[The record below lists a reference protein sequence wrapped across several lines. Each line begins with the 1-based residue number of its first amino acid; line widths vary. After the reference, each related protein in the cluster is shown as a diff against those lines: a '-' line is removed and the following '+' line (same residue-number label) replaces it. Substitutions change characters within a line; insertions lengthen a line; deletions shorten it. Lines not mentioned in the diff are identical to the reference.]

1 MRHFILHDSDEWR
14 LERWGGG
21 ISYALTNKD
30 SGRCFHVQ
38 GDDADE
44 FERDLGV
51 KEEYLSGDDLC
62 DALWENQFADLVAQ

>member
-1 MRHFILHDSDEWR
+1 MRHYVLHDSEEWK

-21 ISYALTNKD
+21 IAYALTSKD
-30 SGRCFHVQ
+30 LGRTLHVQ
-38 GDDADE
+38 GDGADE

-62 DALWENQFADLVAQ
+62 DALWDSQGGEFTAT